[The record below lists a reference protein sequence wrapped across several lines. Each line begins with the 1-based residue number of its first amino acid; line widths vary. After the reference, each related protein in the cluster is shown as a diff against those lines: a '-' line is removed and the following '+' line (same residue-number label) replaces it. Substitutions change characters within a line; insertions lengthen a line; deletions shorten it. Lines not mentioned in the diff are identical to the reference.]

1 MAKPR
6 EIKRKILTIGGTRK
20 LTHTMELVATSRSKQ
35 NQARMQ
41 ACPLYTSDADDALR
55 CVDPGGPRVNK
66 TKNDP

>member
-1 MAKPR
+1 VAKPR

-41 ACPLYTSDADDALR
+41 AARLYADGMAALWAA
-55 CVDPGGPRVNK
+55 
-66 TKNDP
+66 